1 MDKKIFIKGF
11 RKLCFTFSHI
21 FNKDQATVYFEVLH
35 PMPNDKFIASVDE
48 ICQTGKFF
56 PKPVEILKATF
67 KNVPE
72 HIIAQEILDVAADIG
87 SYGTPKYKHK
97 LSEMIAADIGYLS
110 TCMNSEDENRKLIHF
125 KYEVA
130 AKEYEDAM
138 TTGRNIAIESGALKG
153 RIEIHNDRLI
163 GPKKSGPVGIGEI
176 LKKRGE

>member
-87 SYGTPKYKHK
+87 WVNLCMTS
-97 LSEMIAADIGYLS
+97 LDDINDKIHWGYMS
-110 TCMNSEDENRKLIHF
+110 AS
-125 KYEVA
+125 
-130 AKEYEDAM
+130 KEYETAM
-138 TTGRNIAIESGALKG
+138 TTGSHISIESGGLKG
-153 RIEIHNDRLI
+153 LHDGGGRGRGNMVQLGQIIERDKN
-163 GPKKSGPVGIGEI
+163 E
-176 LKKRGE
+176 